1 MYRSIPFIK
10 RVVDLLSQKNN
21 HLQHHHNNIELYII
35 HCLRMIQIVSQYL
48 WMAGSFIFFLLG
60 YIQLS
65 SCFYFSDSLTREK
78 VKNKGKENI
87 DSNLSSKVFNL
98 NTRNK
103 FPLKHTI
110 VAIYFG
116 AVNLILAGGYFFI
129 IKQSYLILATGL
141 GLSLFYLYRSKLYWP
156 LYARFFLF
164 LANCFFITASV
175 FLAISR

>member
-1 MYRSIPFIK
+1 M
-10 RVVDLLSQKNN
+10 
-21 HLQHHHNNIELYII
+21 QHHHNNIEIYII

-48 WMAGSFIFFLLG
+48 WMAGSFILFLLG
-60 YIQLS
+60 YIQFA
-65 SCFYFSDSLTREK
+65 SCFNVSDYLTREK
-78 VKNKGKENI
+78 IKNKGEENI
-87 DSNLSSKVFNL
+87 DSNLSSKFFTF

-103 FPLKHTI
+103 FFLKHSI

-129 IKQSYLILATGL
+129 IVQSYLILATGL
-141 GLSLFYLYRSKLYWP
+141 GIYLFYLYWSKLYWP
-156 LYARFFLF
+156 LFARFFLL